1 MQKTIKEQKMVLVIL
16 LSNIFI
22 VFLGIGLIIPVM
34 PSFMNIMHLSGSTM
48 GYLVAVFAVAQLLMS
63 PFAGR
68 FVDRFGRKK
77 IIIIGLFL
85 FGVSELI
92 FGLGTS
98 VSVLYLSRIIGGV
111 VPHLLCRVFLHMLQI
126 LHLFRNDQKRWA
138 IFLPPLARAL

>member
-1 MQKTIKEQKMVLVIL
+1 MIKPIKEQKAVLIIL

-22 VFLGIGLIIPVM
+22 AFLGIGLIIPVM

-48 GYLVAVFAVAQLLMS
+48 GYLVAVFAVSQLVMS

-68 FVDRFGRKK
+68 WVDRYGRKK

-92 FGLGTS
+92 FGVGTN
-98 VSVLYLSRIIGGV
+98 VSVFYLSRILGGS
-111 VPHLLCRVFLHMLQI
+111 VPPLLCQVLLHMLRI
-126 LHLFRNDQKRWA
+126 LHPLRKGQKQWA
-138 IFLPPLARAL
+138 IFQPPLAWAL